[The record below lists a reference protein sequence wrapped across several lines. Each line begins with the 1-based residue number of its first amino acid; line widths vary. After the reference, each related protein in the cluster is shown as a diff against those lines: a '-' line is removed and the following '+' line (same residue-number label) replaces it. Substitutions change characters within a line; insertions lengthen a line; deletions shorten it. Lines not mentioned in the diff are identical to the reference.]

1 MLGRLGDECMRGPCP
16 LRLSLLI
23 NSSGSGDQGLLL
35 CDRVA
40 QRWRARFRR
49 NIIRACRGSEG
60 EFQRPLVPAHPQSAE
75 VANALPAAA
84 QIAEWPGE
92 PEEVRSRLRAPVLL
106 WPSQEFPRRVQPL
119 ARLRAIP
126 AETTACGSFLVA
138 SLVRTMH
145 VDPWLPIG
153 SAAWTRTRSVK
164 LKYRAV
170 RANGNRPK
178 ERGHREAPAK

>member
-1 MLGRLGDECMRGPCP
+1 MRGPCP
-16 LRLSLLI
+16 RRLSLRI
-23 NSSGSGDQGLLL
+23 NSSGSGDQSSLL
-35 CDRVA
+35 CDRIA
-40 QRWRARFRR
+40 ERWRPRFRR

-75 VANALPAAA
+75 VANELPAAA
-84 QIAEWPGE
+84 HIAAQPGE
-92 PEEVRSRLRAPVLL
+92 PKEVRILLRARVLL

-138 SLVRTMH
+138 SLVRTRH

-153 SAAWTRTRSVK
+153 IAAWTGTRSVK

-178 ERGHREAPAK
+178 EKGRREVPAK